1 MEAPIQVTYKH
12 TSNVYTA
19 NQLLAEIAQYP
30 IISWDLEVAV
40 KHTPEELD
48 AFRAEL
54 ATNPP
59 KRRRIKLQSMLA
71 ATALDHPSHC
81 TITHCSIGVSD
92 HEAYVFIL
100 DNTKITNR
108 VLNYLVTSTQKQIL
122 HNATYDFK
130 HLYYHTGRMPTDYE
144 DSQIFAKSILNH
156 VEVHKATTGL
166 KELAGARYG
175 AWAISDDNFTTASYY
190 DPKMLLYAATDACAT
205 LWLYHSINRHVET
218 TNENDTGT
226 SI

>member
-1 MEAPIQVTYKH
+1 MEAPIKVEYKS

-30 IISWDLEVAV
+30 VISWDFEVAV
-40 KHTPEELD
+40 KYITEELD
-48 AFRAEL
+48 AFRTEL
-54 ATNPP
+54 DTNPP

-100 DNTKITNR
+100 DNIKITNR

-130 HLYYHTGRMPTDYE
+130 HLYYHTGRMPADYE
-144 DSQIFAKSILNH
+144 DSQIFAKTIINNTDVS
-156 VEVHKATTGL
+156 KAQTGL
-166 KELAGARYG
+166 KLLAGKWYG
-175 AWAISDDNFTTASYY
+175 DWGLSEDNFTTESYY
-190 DPKMLLYAATDACAT
+190 DPKMLRYSATDAAAT
-205 LWLYHSINRHVET
+205 YKLWLSINSYVQS
-218 TNENDTGT
+218 GT
-226 SI
+226 SSSSTS